1 MHLLKSD
8 QQYKNMKNFV
18 LATLLATLI
27 LAVFFGCTNDRKPE
41 KEVFQDASPRQK
53 HEKTWEDVEKRKDSL
68 WTIICESTDEIEVEE
83 ARKLLFG
90 MADQADLN
98 MLVEKD
104 YEKYKDRV
112 EGEFQHLVEAL
123 PDYKNLFLNEKEK
136 WEHYHEAVLAMISL
150 EDHGSSGYL
159 NIIGALNQSLDL
171 WSASFHNLLLH
182 KQNQDVSFS
191 HTRFTS
197 RMIEDAY
204 KAFFNEATDNWYNP
218 YTDNPKE
225 GLEKYQAT
233 VSNERKMW
241 NEWMK
246 YRTIVAKALPKDLR
260 EVYNDC
266 TNLTMRTKLHQLKNQ
281 NAGLGLMSDDVS
293 DCLLPDSCSDKALLN
308 YPGLNVVLEKH
319 SADLNWCPTFE

>member
-1 MHLLKSD
+1 
-8 QQYKNMKNFV
+8 MKNYG
-18 LATLLATLI
+18 LATLLATLM
-27 LAVFFGCTNDRKPE
+27 LASFLGCTNDRKSE
-41 KEVFQDASPRQK
+41 KEALQDTSPIQK
-53 HEKTWEDVEKRKDSL
+53 HEETWEDIEKRKDSL
-68 WTIICESTDEIEVEE
+68 WAIICESTDVIEVER
-83 ARKLLFG
+83 AREMFLE
-90 MADQADLN
+90 MASNAEWY

-112 EGEFQHLVEAL
+112 EEEFQHLVEAL

-150 EDHGSSGYL
+150 EDHGSSGTL

-182 KQNQDVSFS
+182 KQSQDVSFP
-191 HTRFTS
+191 HTKFTS

-204 KAFFNEATDNWYNP
+204 KAFFDEATDNWYNP
-218 YTDNPKE
+218 YTDDSKE
-225 GLEKYQAT
+225 GLEEYQAT
-233 VSNERKMW
+233 ASNERKMW

-246 YRTIVAKALPKDLR
+246 YRTIVAKALPKELR
-260 EVYNDC
+260 EVYNGC
-266 TNLTMRTKLHQLKNQ
+266 TNLMMRTKLHQLKNQ

-293 DCLLPDSCSDKALLN
+293 DCLLPDSCSEKALLN

-319 SADLNWCPTFE
+319 SEDLNWYPVFE

>member
-1 MHLLKSD
+1 
-8 QQYKNMKNFV
+8 MKNYG
-18 LATLLATLI
+18 LATLLATLM
-27 LAVFFGCTNDRKPE
+27 LASFLGCTNDRKSE
-41 KEVFQDASPRQK
+41 KEALQDTSPIQK
-53 HEKTWEDVEKRKDSL
+53 HEETWEDIEKRKDSL
-68 WTIICESTDEIEVEE
+68 WAIICESTDVIEVER
-83 ARKLLFG
+83 AREMFLE
-90 MADQADLN
+90 MASNAEWY

-112 EGEFQHLVEAL
+112 EEEFQHLVEAL

-150 EDHGSSGYL
+150 EDHGSSGTL

-182 KQNQDVSFS
+182 KQSQDVSFP
-191 HTRFTS
+191 HTKFTS

-204 KAFFNEATDNWYNP
+204 KAFFDEATDNWYNP
-218 YTDNPKE
+218 YTDDSKE
-225 GLEKYQAT
+225 GLEEYQAT
-233 VSNERKMW
+233 ASNERKMW

-246 YRTIVAKALPKDLR
+246 YRTIVAKALPKELR
-260 EVYNDC
+260 EVYNGC
-266 TNLTMRTKLHQLKNQ
+266 TNLMMRTKLHQLKNQ

-319 SADLNWCPTFE
+319 SEDLNWYPVFE

>member
-1 MHLLKSD
+1 
-8 QQYKNMKNFV
+8 MKNYG
-18 LATLLATLI
+18 LATLLATLM
-27 LAVFFGCTNDRKPE
+27 LASFLGCTNDRKSE
-41 KEVFQDASPRQK
+41 KEALQDTSPIQK
-53 HEKTWEDVEKRKDSL
+53 HEETWEDIEKRKDSL
-68 WTIICESTDEIEVEE
+68 WAIICESTDEIEVER
-83 ARKLLFG
+83 AREMFLE
-90 MADQADLN
+90 MASNAEWY

-112 EGEFQHLVEAL
+112 EEEFQHLVEAL

-150 EDHGSSGYL
+150 EDHGSSGTL

-182 KQNQDVSFS
+182 KQSQDVSFP
-191 HTRFTS
+191 HTKFTS

-204 KAFFNEATDNWYNP
+204 KAFFDEATDNWYNP
-218 YTDNPKE
+218 YTDDSKE
-225 GLEKYQAT
+225 GLEEYQAT
-233 VSNERKMW
+233 ASNERKMW

-246 YRTIVAKALPKDLR
+246 YRTIVAKALPKELR
-260 EVYNDC
+260 EVYNGC
-266 TNLTMRTKLHQLKNQ
+266 TNLMMRTKLHQLKNQ

-319 SADLNWCPTFE
+319 SEDLNWYPVFE

>member
-1 MHLLKSD
+1 
-8 QQYKNMKNFV
+8 MKNYG
-18 LATLLATLI
+18 LATLLATLM
-27 LAVFFGCTNDRKPE
+27 LASFLGCTNDRKSE
-41 KEVFQDASPRQK
+41 KEALQDTSPIQK
-53 HEKTWEDVEKRKDSL
+53 HEETWEDIEKRKDSL
-68 WTIICESTDEIEVEE
+68 WAIICESTDEIEVER
-83 ARKLLFG
+83 AREMFLE
-90 MADQADLN
+90 MASNVEWYQ
-98 MLVEKD
+98 LVDKD

-150 EDHGSSGYL
+150 EDHGSSGTL

-182 KQNQDVSFS
+182 KQSQDVSFP
-191 HTRFTS
+191 HTQFTS

-204 KAFFNEATDNWYNP
+204 KAFFDEATDNWYNP
-218 YTDNPKE
+218 YTDDSKE
-225 GLEKYQAT
+225 GLGEYQAT
-233 VSNERKMW
+233 ASNERKMW
-241 NEWMK
+241 NEWVK
-246 YRTIVAKALPKDLR
+246 YRTIVAKALPKELR
-260 EVYNDC
+260 EVYNGC
-266 TNLTMRTKLHQLKNQ
+266 TNLMMRTKLHQLKNQ

-319 SADLNWCPTFE
+319 SEDLNWYPVFE

>member
-1 MHLLKSD
+1 
-8 QQYKNMKNFV
+8 MKNYG
-18 LATLLATLI
+18 LATLLATLM
-27 LAVFFGCTNDRKPE
+27 LASFLGCTNDRKSE
-41 KEVFQDASPRQK
+41 KEALQDTSPIQK
-53 HEKTWEDVEKRKDSL
+53 HEETWEDIEKRKDSL
-68 WTIICESTDEIEVEE
+68 WAIICESTDEIEVER
-83 ARKLLFG
+83 AREMFLE
-90 MADQADLN
+90 MASNVEWYQ
-98 MLVEKD
+98 LVDKD

-150 EDHGSSGYL
+150 EDHGSSGTL

-182 KQNQDVSFS
+182 KQSQDVSFP
-191 HTRFTS
+191 HTKFTS

-204 KAFFNEATDNWYNP
+204 KAFFDEATDNWYNP
-218 YTDNPKE
+218 YTDDSKE
-225 GLEKYQAT
+225 GLEEYQAT
-233 VSNERKMW
+233 ASNERKMW

-246 YRTIVAKALPKDLR
+246 YRTIVAKALPKELR
-260 EVYNDC
+260 EVYNGC
-266 TNLTMRTKLHQLKNQ
+266 TNLMMRTKLHQLKNQ

-319 SADLNWCPTFE
+319 SEDLNWYPVFE

>member
-1 MHLLKSD
+1 
-8 QQYKNMKNFV
+8 MKNNG
-18 LATLLATLI
+18 LAALLATLM
-27 LAVFFGCTNDRKPE
+27 LASLFGCANDRKPE
-41 KEVFQDASPRQK
+41 KEVFKDTSPRQK
-53 HEKTWEDVEKRKDSL
+53 HEEIWEDVEKRKDSL
-68 WTIICESTDEIEVEE
+68 WAIICESTDEIEVER
-83 ARKLLFG
+83 AREMFLE
-90 MADQADLN
+90 MASNAEWYQ
-98 MLVEKD
+98 LVDKD

-182 KQNQDVSFS
+182 KQNQDVSFP

-218 YTDNPKE
+218 YTDDPNE
-225 GLEKYQAT
+225 GLEEYQAT

-246 YRTIVAKALPKDLR
+246 YRTIVAKALPKELR
-260 EVYNDC
+260 EVYNGC
-266 TNLTMRTKLHQLKNQ
+266 TNLMMRTKLHQLKNQ

-293 DCLLPDSCSDKALLN
+293 DCLLPDSCSDKALLE

-319 SADLNWCPTFE
+319 SEDLNWYPVFE